1 MEPRIEEKGPFTFVG
16 LEITTT
22 VADNQIPELWEEFI
36 DRMDDIADVDDVH
49 NTFGIC
55 QYVDAESMTE
65 DTPFNY
71 MAAMAAA
78 GAEDLPEGMTVR
90 NLPKRLYAIFTHR
103 GSLENLDET
112 YQFIYGQWL
121 PASDYELAPNEEL
134 EVYGEEFDPDKPNSA
149 LEIWI
154 PLNKMEE

>member
-103 GSLENLDET
+103 GSLET
-112 YQFIYGQWL
+112 WTSPTSSSTASGSP
-121 PASDYELAPNEEL
+121 PATTSWPRTKSWRSMARSSTPTSRTPPSKSGYP
-134 EVYGEEFDPDKPNSA
+134 
-149 LEIWI
+149 
-154 PLNKMEE
+154 